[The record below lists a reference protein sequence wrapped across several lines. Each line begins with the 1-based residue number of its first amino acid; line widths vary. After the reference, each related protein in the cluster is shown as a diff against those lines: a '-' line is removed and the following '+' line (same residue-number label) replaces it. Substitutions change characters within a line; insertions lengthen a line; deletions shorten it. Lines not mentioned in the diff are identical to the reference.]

1 MIIALT
7 IALIV
12 IASVVFTFVS
22 PWTFTPLASNWWA
35 VDLSTN
41 LTFAVTGLAFVVVNL
56 FLAYVI
62 VRYRHRRQ
70 SQAEYMPEKP
80 RLEKT
85 LIAITTVGIVVLLAP
100 GMFVYNELISAPA
113 DAMKVEVLGEQWR
126 WTYRF
131 AGEDGELGATSPEL
145 FGPQNPYGIDPDD
158 PAGDDDVLIQRNTL
172 HLPVDVPV
180 RLQIRSKDVI
190 HNFYVPNFRVK
201 MDAVPGM
208 ITNTWFTPTRTGS
221 YDLVCAE
228 YCGRAHYTMVG
239 EIVVEKRDAFQ
250 EWLAGQPTLAG
261 RPAGDTGD
269 GEPADGDDT
278 AEDEPQ
284 TPIERGQMI
293 AQSNG
298 CLGCHS
304 IDGTS
309 MTGPTWQGLFGNEV
323 ALKSGE
329 TVTADEDYI
338 INAIRNPNDEI
349 HEGYPANLMQA
360 YGPSQISD
368 DELEDLVEYIK
379 SLSEGDSS
387 PDASNE

>member
-7 IALIV
+7 IVLIV

-41 LTFAVTGLAFVVVNL
+41 LTFVVTGAAFVAVNL

-70 SQAEYMPEKP
+70 SRAEYMPEKP

-85 LIAITTVGIVVLLAP
+85 LAGITALGIVVLLAP

-131 AGEDGELGATSPEL
+131 AGEDGEFGATSPEL

-158 PAGDDDVLIQRNTL
+158 PAGDDDVLIQSGTI
-172 HLPVDVPV
+172 HLPVGVPV
-180 RLQIRSKDVI
+180 DMQIRSKDVL

-208 ITNTWFTPTRTGS
+208 ITDTWFTPTETGS
-221 YDLVCAE
+221 YDLLCAE
-228 YCGRAHYTMVG
+228 YCGVAHYSMTG
-239 EIVVEKRDAFQ
+239 EVIVEAQAAFDD
-250 EWLAGQPTLAG
+250 WLAGQPTLAG
-261 RPAGDTGD
+261 RPSQDRSD
-269 GEPADGDDT
+269 GEPSDGDDT
-278 AEDEPQ
+278 AADESQ
-284 TPIERGQMI
+284 TPIERGRVV
-293 AQSNG
+293 AQTNG

-304 IDGTS
+304 TDGSS
-309 MTGPTWQGLFGNEV
+309 MTGPTWKGLFGSEV
-323 ALKSGE
+323 PLKSGE
-329 TVTADEDYI
+329 TVAANEDYI
-338 INAIRNPNDEI
+338 VNAIRNPNAEI
-349 HEGYPANLMQA
+349 HEGYQANLMQA
-360 YGPSQISD
+360 YGPSRISD
-368 DELEDLVEYIK
+368 DELQDLVDYIK
-379 SLSEGDSS
+379 SLSESDTPADSS
-387 PDASNE
+387 SE